1 MVDFKKS
8 EFSEIESHP
17 IDIETSPA
25 PETSDM
31 SIVPIEERFSWNP
44 YDWYLGIRREIQEF
58 SFTIDE
64 KKRVMFRA
72 IFGEGLVTFLFL
84 FIVEATAVNNGRQAN
99 PENLVLGALSTSLAS
114 VALIY
119 SFADVSGAHFNPAV
133 TFATIIT
140 GKVSVRKGLAFI
152 SIQLIASVIATLF
165 LFVVFPG
172 VGGNGV
178 TSIPSFLVVDIDS
191 SAHIVQAFFMELILT
206 FILVY
211 VIFATA
217 FDTVDTKGVKVNTG
231 NGERDQT
238 SGNNLTIYT
247 TSGTTKAGFAPLAIG
262 FTLGFLGLI
271 GGTVSGGAFN
281 PARAFGPTLISG
293 QGWTHHWIYWV
304 GDLTGAALA
313 GWAQHLFAHEAV
325 QKSSAVRTRTGAI
338 EDARAAAALAK
349 SASISTPI
357 NNKSA

>member
-1 MVDFKKS
+1 MAEFRKT
-8 EFSEIESHP
+8 EFSEIQDST
-17 IDIETSPA
+17 IDIDPTPTGDFE
-25 PETSDM
+25 DVNV
-31 SIVPIEERFSWNP
+31 VPPSERFSWNP
-44 YDWYLGIRREIQEF
+44 YDWYLGIKKETQEF
-58 SFTIDE
+58 SFEMDE

-99 PENLVLGALSTSLAS
+99 PENLVLGALSTTLAS

-133 TFATIIT
+133 TFATVIT

-152 SIQLIASVIATLF
+152 GIQLLASILSTLF
-165 LFVVFPG
+165 LFAVFPG
-172 VGGNGV
+172 VNGGGV
-178 TSIPSFLVVDIDS
+178 WNIPEFLVVDIDS
-191 SAHIVQAFFMELILT
+191 SAHLAQAFFMELILT

-217 FDTVDTKGVKVNTG
+217 FDTVDTKGVKVATAG
-231 NGERDQT
+231 GEKNKS

-271 GGTVSGGAFN
+271 GGSVSGGAFN

-313 GWAQHLFAHEAV
+313 GWVQHFFAHEAV
-325 QKSSAVRTRTGAI
+325 QHSASVRTKTGAL
-338 EDARAAAALAK
+338 EAAAAERVALNANIAN
-349 SASISTPI
+349 SQAI
-357 NNKSA
+357 